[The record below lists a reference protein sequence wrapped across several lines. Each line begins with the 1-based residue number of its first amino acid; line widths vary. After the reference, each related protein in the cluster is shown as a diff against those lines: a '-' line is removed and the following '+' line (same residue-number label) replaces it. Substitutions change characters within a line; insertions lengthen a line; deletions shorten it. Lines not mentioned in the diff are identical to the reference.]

1 MRASGFT
8 CAAAKSGPHI
18 RRAPD
23 SFDTIAYGPS
33 TPLSGMFL
41 IIALSLVCLGA
52 CAFFSAAE
60 SALVRVRRERLAEL
74 AEQGDLGAQ
83 RAGHARQHL
92 DRYLRGARMGIVLSV
107 LAFGSVSVP
116 WLTKAMDA
124 ALLSIGLPDVLAGLA
139 AVSISLFILFEVVVL
154 LGLALPRYYAL
165 REPERVSRVTAGPLG
180 LFCNFVSPFMAV
192 FDRLDGRGGKF
203 EEAGRDRPSPD
214 EIEALRRG
222 TRHEGGVERDEE
234 AMIHGVFELP
244 NTVAREVMTP
254 RPDIV
259 AFSRETGLDEV
270 LAVAAESG
278 FSRFPVY
285 GTSIDDVIGVVLVK
299 DLLPWVRADED
310 DTSRAPPA
318 GNDRDGRAV
327 GSQEFNLERVIREPF
342 FVPDTKRVDDL
353 LAEFRAQKVHLAV
366 VLDEFGGTDGVVT
379 LEDLVEEIVG
389 DIFDEHDVAEE
400 EIARLP
406 DGRILLDGGADLED
420 VVDAFDL
427 DGVGDVEE
435 FDTVAGYAIGR
446 LGRIPAVGE
455 TVPIGDSELEVL
467 ETQEQR
473 VTRLELRVRP
483 TTSTGDAGESSNNEE
498 SQERP

>member
-1 MRASGFT
+1 MPGPRNLRAHCS
-8 CAAAKSGPHI
+8 I
-18 RRAPD
+18 
-23 SFDTIAYGPS
+23 DTTTDGLSQPQ
-33 TPLSGMFL
+33 SGMLLTTVLSVLFL
-41 IIALSLVCLGA
+41 GT

-60 SALVRVRRERLAEL
+60 SSLVRVRRERLAEL
-74 AEQGDLGAQ
+74 AEQGDLAAQ

-107 LAFGSVSVP
+107 LAFGAVSVP
-116 WLTKAMDA
+116 WLTGVIDA
-124 ALLSIGLPDVLAGLA
+124 FLLSFGLPDALSGFLAVVVA
-139 AVSISLFILFEVVVL
+139 LFFLFEMVVL
-154 LGLALPRYYAL
+154 LGLALPRSLAL
-165 REPERVSRVTAGPLG
+165 REPERVSRATAGPLG

-192 FDRLDGRGGKF
+192 FDRLDGRSGRL
-203 EEAGRDRPSPD
+203 EEVGRDRPSAD

-285 GTSIDDVIGVVLVK
+285 GTSIDDVIGVVIVK
-299 DLLPWVRADED
+299 DLLPWVRADEREAD
-310 DTSRAPPA
+310 DPPA
-318 GNDRDGRAV
+318 EGIERAGNIPGLPDF
-327 GSQEFNLERVIREPF
+327 SLERVMREPF

-353 LAEFRAQKVHLAV
+353 LAEFRAQKVHMAL

-427 DGVGDVEE
+427 EGVGDLEE

-483 TTSTGDAGESSNNEE
+483 STSAGDAGEPSNREQ
-498 SQERP
+498 SQERS

>member
-1 MRASGFT
+1 
-8 CAAAKSGPHI
+8 
-18 RRAPD
+18 
-23 SFDTIAYGPS
+23 
-33 TPLSGMFL
+33 MFVT
-41 IIALSLVCLGA
+41 IALSLLLLFA

-74 AEQGDLGAQ
+74 AEQGDVAAK

-107 LAFGSVSVP
+107 LAFGAVAVP
-116 WLTKAMDA
+116 RLTGGVDSG
-124 ALLSIGLPDVLAGLA
+124 LQSFGLPGGFSGPV
-139 AVSISLFILFEVVVL
+139 AVFVSLFFLFEVVVL
-154 LGLALPRYYAL
+154 LGLALPRSYAL
-165 REPERVSRVTAGPLG
+165 REPERVSRATAGPLG
-180 LFCNFVSPFMAV
+180 LFCAFVSPFMGV
-192 FDRLDGRGGKF
+192 FDRLDPRSGRP
-203 EEAGRDRPSPD
+203 EETGRDWPSPD
-214 EIEALRRG
+214 EIDALRRG
-222 TRHEGGVERDEE
+222 TRNEGGVERDEE

-259 AFSRETGLDEV
+259 AFSQETGLDEV

-278 FSRFPVY
+278 FSRFPVF
-285 GTSIDDVIGVVLVK
+285 GTSIDDIIGVVLVK
-299 DLLPWVRADED
+299 DLLPWVRADE
-310 DTSRAPPA
+310 RAGEGVNEFRRGPETA
-318 GNDRDGRAV
+318 GSESAA
-327 GSQEFNLERVIREPF
+327 SEFRLERVIREPF

-353 LAEFRAQKVHLAV
+353 LAEFRAQKVHMAV
-366 VLDEFGGTDGVVT
+366 VVDEFGGTDGVVT

-420 VVDAFDL
+420 VVAAFGL
-427 DGVGDVEE
+427 EGVGDLEE

-455 TVPIGDSELEVL
+455 TVPIGDAELEVL

-473 VTRLELRVRP
+473 VTRLELRVRRP
-483 TTSTGDAGESSNNEE
+483 ASTGDAGAPSNLDE

>member
-1 MRASGFT
+1 
-8 CAAAKSGPHI
+8 
-18 RRAPD
+18 
-23 SFDTIAYGPS
+23 
-33 TPLSGMFL
+33 MFL
-41 IIALSLVCLGA
+41 TILLSLLSLGA
-52 CAFFSAAE
+52 CAFFSASE
-60 SALVRVRRERLAEL
+60 SALVSVRRERLAEL
-74 AEQGDLGAQ
+74 ADQGDAGAQ

-116 WLTKAMDA
+116 RLTAGIDA
-124 ALLSIGLPDVLAGLA
+124 ALVSFGLPDVFSAGLA
-139 AVSISLFILFEVVVL
+139 VFVSFLLLFELVVL
-154 LGLALPRYYAL
+154 LGLALPRSYAL
-165 REPERVSRVTAGPLG
+165 REPERVSRATAGPLG
-180 LFCNFVSPFMAV
+180 VFCTFVSPFMAA
-192 FDRLDGRGGKF
+192 FDRPDGRSGKL
-203 EEAGRDRPSPD
+203 EEPGRDRPSPD

-222 TRHEGGVERDEE
+222 TRQEGGVERDEE

-259 AFSRETGLDEV
+259 AFSSETGLDEV
-270 LAVAAESG
+270 LAVASESG

-299 DLLPWVRADED
+299 DLLPWVRADEEPESEVRDSAVSRD
-310 DTSRAPPA
+310 DHESDLR
-318 GNDRDGRAV
+318 
-327 GSQEFNLERVIREPF
+327 EFSLERVIREPF

-353 LAEFRAQKVHLAV
+353 LAEFRAQKVHMAV
-366 VLDEFGGTDGVVT
+366 VVDEFGGTDGVVT

-406 DGRILLDGGADLED
+406 DGRIVLDGGADLED
-420 VVDAFDL
+420 VVEEFAL
-427 DGVGDVEE
+427 EGVGDLEE

-446 LGRIPAVGE
+446 LGRIPDVGE
-455 TVPIGDSELEVL
+455 TVPIGSAELEVL
-467 ETQEQR
+467 ETHEQR

-483 TTSTGDAGESSNNEE
+483 PSSTGDAGVPSHRAE
-498 SQERP
+498 SQERS